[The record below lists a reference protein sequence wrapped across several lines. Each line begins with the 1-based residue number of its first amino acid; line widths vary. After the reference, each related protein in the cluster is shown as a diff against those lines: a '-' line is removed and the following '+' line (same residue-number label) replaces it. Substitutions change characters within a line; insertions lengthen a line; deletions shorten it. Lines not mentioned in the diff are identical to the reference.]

1 MQIDSSA
8 SHAFEN
14 INRSLQMLNQLNQTI
29 VDQSQNIQNKLVN
42 MSVQEQVGNAKEA
55 ASSHID
61 LQA

>member
-29 VDQSQNIQNKLVN
+29 VDQSQNIQNKFVN
-42 MSVQEQVGNAKEA
+42 MSVQAQVGEPKA

>member
-1 MQIDSSA
+1 MQIDPSA

-29 VDQSQNIQNKLVN
+29 VDQSQDIQNKMVS
-42 MSVQEQVGNAKEA
+42 MSVQEQVGNAKA